1 MQRLGVKGQ
10 LLTRGSGQDNCP
22 ATGLG
27 DAILASLTKG
37 VVGVEHVGEAV
48 ISGRSGKSPLSKSH
62 THLENTKCTLVA
74 HPNQTAERQLQ
85 DHGALEGHKV
95 PHVLQQEELWSVVIT
110 VTAREKR
117 PNFDTLDC

>member
-1 MQRLGVKGQ
+1 MPCD
-10 LLTRGSGQDNCP
+10 GSGQRHIGQPNE
-22 ATGLG
+22 GG
-27 DAILASLTKG
+27 GG
-37 VVGVEHVGEAV
+37 VKHVSEAV
-48 ISGRSGKSPLSKSH
+48 ISGISGKFPLLKSH
-62 THLENTKCTLVA
+62 THLENTKRTLVA

-117 PNFDTLDC
+117 PNFYTLARLQQSLLAHKT